1 MSIFSGLKRWTFRSN
16 PELIMRARTVSVTVC
31 GASWPALPVHVY
43 ACRCVCSMIQSSS
56 NNQRCETCQQQKT
69 QTSMN
74 IEQCRTII
82 VCDVQRSHILKP
94 QGFACESGAH
104 SYTSSLDSPQD
115 QRRTVEPL
123 VDPPVKVFRT
133 VSGTPGATSRWVG
146 WPRTLPGSPA
156 PEYPENPILTP
167 YRATPILAKVSS
179 VTPPIWH
186 RPVPKIF
193 FTPASLN
200 CGLFP

>member
-1 MSIFSGLKRWTFRSN
+1 MCSAL
-16 PELIMRARTVSVTVC
+16 
-31 GASWPALPVHVY
+31 WPALRVHVY

-82 VCDVQRSHILKP
+82 VCNVQRSHILKP
-94 QGFACESGAH
+94 QGFACECGAH
-104 SYTSSLDSPQD
+104 PHASSIDSPQD
-115 QRRTVEPL
+115 QRRTVESL

-146 WPRTLPGSPA
+146 WPRTLPGSPP
-156 PEYPENPILTP
+156 PEYPENPIPTP
-167 YRATPILAKVSS
+167 YRATPIPAKVSS
-179 VTPPIWH
+179 VTPPDLASPH
-186 RPVPKIF
+186 PKIF
-193 FTPASLN
+193 STPASLN
-200 CGLFP
+200 RGLFP